1 MTPDVVE
8 VDCLATEAFRIMEEA
23 VTRHYG
29 VTTLPYLVPGA
40 TDMAYLLARG
50 MQCYGIDP
58 AADVEEAQRG
68 FGPHSDQ
75 ERVLESDLHKF
86 VRFHY
91 DIVERLAKRD

>member
-1 MTPDVVE
+1 VIED
-8 VDCLATEAFRIMEEA
+8 A
-23 VTRHYG
+23 VTRNYG

-40 TDMAYLLARG
+40 SDMAYLRARG

-86 VRFHY
+86 LRFHY
-91 DIVERLAKRD
+91 EVVERLARRN